1 MTQHYEGFVAPKFT
15 KSHMPLS
22 PTAPVLHG
30 VTGQG
35 EPYGVAGSGGLG
47 LDAATDVVEM
57 VVVLADDLTAYDILG
72 ALQMVVG
79 TYDTRLGG
87 IEQGMQRIGIEGAR
101 VV

>member
-1 MTQHYEGFVAPKFT
+1 MAVSFNPAQQT
-15 KSHMPLS
+15 
-22 PTAPVLHG
+22 PVLHG

-35 EPYGVAGSGGLG
+35 EPYGIAGGGGLG

-57 VVVLADDLTAYDILG
+57 VVVLADDLAAYDILG